1 MSTGGAAGGALV
13 ADDVGAGLLEEGTRV
28 DDGAADFG
36 VVVDSLLPST
46 TSVITS
52 PVTTTAAAPAT
63 HHGQRGRRRGGG
75 YPPGPIPTA
84 PAG

>member
-1 MSTGGAAGGALV
+1 MSTGGAAGGAPV

-52 PVTTTAAAPAT
+52 PVTTTAAAP
-63 HHGQRGRRRGGG
+63 HHGQRGRRGGGG